1 MFSIMENRVAL
12 TFQVE
17 LPGGE
22 DRLREMILY
31 VAKECRDAQ
40 RFGKVKL
47 NKILWRADFT
57 AFRERGRPVTGC
69 AYQKLAAGPAPL
81 RMEEVLSTLQS
92 RRIVS
97 VEEVPAGGDY
107 VEHRIIGH
115 RDPDLGLFSVD
126 DIYFVDKSVAFYWSK
141 SASTASDLS
150 HRVAWKSRAFL
161 ERMPYES
168 AFLSDE
174 KLSRVE
180 KDKFHALAKAKGW
193 KSL

>member
-1 MFSIMENRVAL
+1 MTL
-12 TFQVE
+12 TFEVE

-22 DRLREMILY
+22 DRLREMVLY
-31 VAKECRDAQ
+31 VAHRCGTAQ

-57 AFRERGRPVTGC
+57 AFRERGRPVTGS

-81 RMEEVLSTLQS
+81 DMDDVLSGLQS
-92 RRIVS
+92 DRLLS
-97 VEEVPAGGDY
+97 FEERAAGGDY

-115 RDPDLGLFSVD
+115 READLRLFGVD
-126 DIYFVDKSVAFYWSK
+126 DIGFVDGSIDFYWSK

-150 HRVAWKSRAFL
+150 HSVAWRSKAFL
-161 ERMPYES
+161 EKMPYES
-168 AFLSDE
+168 VFLSDR
-174 KLSRVE
+174 KLGRSE
-180 KDKFHALAKAKGW
+180 KDRFHALAKAKAW